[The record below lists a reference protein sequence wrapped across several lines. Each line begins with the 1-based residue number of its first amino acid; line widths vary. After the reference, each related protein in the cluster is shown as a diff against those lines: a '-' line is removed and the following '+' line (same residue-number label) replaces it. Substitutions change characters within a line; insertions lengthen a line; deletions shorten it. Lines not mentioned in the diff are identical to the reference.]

1 VGCGF
6 DERLAD
12 PQSPKIGLDEQAV
25 ELAADHRRKA
35 RDPAI
40 KFGNDHLA
48 VRDLGWRKMDRIG
61 MRKQILAIFGQL
73 QRGATLQLLKV
84 VMLLGRGQPKDE
96 EISAL

>member
-1 VGCGF
+1 
-6 DERLAD
+6 
-12 PQSPKIGLDEQAV
+12 
-25 ELAADHRRKA
+25 
-35 RDPAI
+35 
-40 KFGNDHLA
+40 
-48 VRDLGWRKMDRIG
+48 